1 MTCWWCEPRGGLEG
15 YYNSL
20 GWWRQRARTGMV
32 VVRFSL
38 LCTDIYRAPTVCEA
52 WNVRSGRDT
61 EEGELGDSG
70 TV

>member
-1 MTCWWCEPRGGLEG
+1 
-15 YYNSL
+15 
-20 GWWRQRARTGMV
+20 MV